1 MLGVEAASTD
11 AASSPTA
18 ASPSDAPSVEAIG
31 TRFGAMTVA
40 AWSPSS
46 RAASLARRRT
56 RTSMRRRS
64 RYAAAVSTRVGS
76 SAPASMMKPG
86 MRIGTRAGAA
96 ASAGIRSVCT
106 RMSVSTASR
115 PTPSAR
121 PNDRAGTGIAGTACC
136 SMVRWA
142 PTMSS
147 PKVSNVPWVGTM
159 SAKLVAP
166 PKSRVSMSS
175 STTSSSTGTSDGGV
189 RMARNPRPEN
199 RVPAAMNAHSHHHP
213 LPEISGPSA
222 IVAIDEEQ
230 ERRGRERES
239 LGA

>member
-1 MLGVEAASTD
+1 
-11 AASSPTA
+11 
-18 ASPSDAPSVEAIG
+18 
-31 TRFGAMTVA
+31 
-40 AWSPSS
+40 
-46 RAASLARRRT
+46 
-56 RTSMRRRS
+56 
-64 RYAAAVSTRVGS
+64 
-76 SAPASMMKPG
+76 
-86 MRIGTRAGAA
+86 
-96 ASAGIRSVCT
+96 
-106 RMSVSTASR
+106 
-115 PTPSAR
+115 
-121 PNDRAGTGIAGTACC
+121 
-136 SMVRWA
+136 MVRWA
-142 PTMSS
+142 PTTSS

-189 RMARNPRPEN
+189 RMARNPSPEN

-230 ERRGRERES
+230 ERRRRERES